1 MKDDDFLDDLYSN
14 SAKDVPPE
22 SLDQAIL
29 KHARDNVQK
38 GNFLMRRQWQ
48 QFLSLAAV
56 MVLSVYVVLDVGDQ
70 SRDVEGLSL
79 SEEASEFI
87 EPAFD
92 EKPVASKELNKEPS
106 PSGSEMR
113 AKAESFKRKEAK
125 RMIHDEMMP
134 LNINKSISRS
144 IDESSSEQGLASPAY
159 EEPNAVRGAESS
171 MLSLKE
177 MLEKLERLIAEDKQV
192 EAKQVYDELI
202 DLYPNEPLPISIIE
216 AFK

>member
-1 MKDDDFLDDLYSN
+1 MKDNDFLDDLYSN

-70 SRDVEGLSL
+70 SRDVDGLSL

-87 EPAFD
+87 EP
-92 EKPVASKELNKEPS
+92 S
-106 PSGSEMR
+106 PSGNELR
-113 AKAESFKRKEAK
+113 AKAESFKGKEAK
-125 RMIHDEMMP
+125 RMARDELMP
-134 LNINKSISRS
+134 LSVQQF
-144 IDESSSEQGLASPAY
+144 SSDQVTSVQANEQAEVGAKAEKILMARP
-159 EEPNAVRGAESS
+159 EE
-171 MLSLKE
+171 MLKE
-177 MLEKLERLIAEDKQV
+177 IEGLINEGNLV
-192 EAKQVYDELI
+192 NAKIILQQLSDT
-202 DLYPNEPLPISIIE
+202 YPEYPVPTRIVDAL
-216 AFK
+216 K